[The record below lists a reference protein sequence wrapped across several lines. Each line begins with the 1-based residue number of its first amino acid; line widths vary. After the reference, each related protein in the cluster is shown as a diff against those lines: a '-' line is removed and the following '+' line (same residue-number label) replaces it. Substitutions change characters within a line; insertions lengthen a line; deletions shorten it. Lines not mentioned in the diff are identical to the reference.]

1 MYPTLFHIFGF
12 RIDTYS
18 VIWFTALSFAI
29 IWVLKRLKIYDI
41 DENEARNVMSVSFL
55 FMLLGARM
63 PEYIE
68 NWKIYSADPIL
79 IIKNFN
85 AGGIHE
91 IGAVSGLQQRKDLLR
106 SVLCWQ

>member
-18 VIWFTALSFAI
+18 VIWFTALSLAI

-55 FMLLGARM
+55 FMLLGEC
-63 PEYIE
+63 PNIS
-68 NWKIYSADPIL
+68 KTGKFIPL
-79 IIKNFN
+79 IRF
-85 AGGIHE
+85 
-91 IGAVSGLQQRKDLLR
+91 
-106 SVLCWQ
+106 